1 MYTLNTPISE
11 MSGSFIGRQLF
22 QMMKD
27 QIGKMIKD
35 KEDTP
40 TGAMMA
46 HMVQEMPLRSMLMMG
61 GAFNRAKLEA
71 LLTIINGRFFRGLFA
86 FVRASMATKK

>member
-1 MYTLNTPISE
+1 
-11 MSGSFIGRQLF
+11 
-22 QMMKD
+22 
-27 QIGKMIKD
+27 
-35 KEDTP
+35 
-40 TGAMMA
+40 
-46 HMVQEMPLRSMLMMG
+46 MPLRSMLMMG